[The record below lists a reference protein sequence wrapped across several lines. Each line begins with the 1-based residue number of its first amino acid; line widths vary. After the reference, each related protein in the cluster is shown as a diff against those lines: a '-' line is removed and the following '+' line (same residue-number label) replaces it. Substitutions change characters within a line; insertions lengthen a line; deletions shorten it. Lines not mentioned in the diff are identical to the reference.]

1 MRAVIQRVSKASVKV
16 DGVAVGEIGAG
27 MLVLVGVAA
36 NDDMSDVDALVT
48 KIAGLRIFEDDR
60 MKMNLAVS
68 DTGGSIL
75 VVSQFTLLAN
85 SRRGR
90 RPSFTEAAPPSVA
103 EPLVESMCDGL
114 RRRGISVAEGVF
126 GAHMEVELVNSGP
139 VTIIMETADGQIV

>member
-90 RPSFTEAAPPSVA
+90 RPSFTEA
-103 EPLVESMCDGL
+103 L
-114 RRRGISVAEGVF
+114 
-126 GAHMEVELVNSGP
+126 
-139 VTIIMETADGQIV
+139 